1 MCCIIVGGELVVSV
15 DTHGLEVEERDK
27 EVTAK
32 GTSGFSG
39 VETGIPVDFH
49 C

>member
-1 MCCIIVGGELVVSV
+1 MCCIIVCGELVVSV
-15 DTHGLEVEERDK
+15 DAHGLEVEEKDRA
-27 EVTAK
+27 VAAK
-32 GTSGFSG
+32 RTSGFSG